1 MNKYI
6 NVLLSALFLILFGA
20 CSKET
25 PFDNEENIS
34 YGMLRTSAL
43 DVSLNSEY
51 GPRSVKNRN
60 IRAAAPNVADF
71 YVEFFKDGNS
81 EPEAAYKYSDMP
93 EIVTLPVGNYV
104 ARASHGANADAAW
117 DEPYYMGESL
127 SFDIVADEI
136 TDVVDPIV
144 CKFANVR
151 VSIDFDPELRK
162 AMGADCKV
170 NVVVGEKG
178 SLDFTINDVER
189 SGYFAYVADSKTLAA
204 HFSGT
209 VDGAPASE
217 TKAYKNVEPG
227 THYKITFR
235 LHDAGEEDPGNIT
248 GDDIVKVDA
257 SLSQEDMNASVDSG
271 ETVITDDMRPQEE
284 ETQQPDVPNPPTP
297 GAELPEITAQAP
309 LDLDVVNELEVVQNS
324 EGEDV
329 SKFPVVL
336 NIHSSA
342 DGGIKAFTV
351 KIISDTLTPSTL
363 VGVGLTDE
371 LDLVNP
377 GQYEG
382 GLSGLGFPVN
392 VGGMKDVE
400 FKITDFVPLLAALGE
415 GNHSFVLTVTD
426 ANGTTQKTLKLHNKA
441 N

>member
-1 MNKYI
+1 MKKYI
-6 NVLLSALFLILFGA
+6 NILLSALFLTLLGA

-25 PFDNEENIS
+25 PFDNEENLS

-60 IRAAAPNVADF
+60 VRAAAPNVNDF
-71 YVEFFKDGNS
+71 YVEFFKEGAS

-104 ARASHGANADAAW
+104 ARASHGLNQDAAW
-117 DEPYYMGESL
+117 EEPYYMGESAA
-127 SFDIVADEI
+127 FDIVADEI
-136 TDVVDPIV
+136 TDVVEPIV
-144 CKFANVR
+144 CKFSNVR
-151 VSIDFDPELRK
+151 VSIDFDPKLK
-162 AMGADCKV
+162 AVMGPDCKV

-178 SLDFTINDVER
+178 SLDFTVNDVER
-189 SGYFAYVADSKTLAA
+189 SGYFSFVPNSTTLAA

-227 THYKITFR
+227 THYRITFR
-235 LHDAGEEDPGNIT
+235 LHDAGEEDPGSIG
-248 GDDIVKVDA
+248 GDDIVIVDA
-257 SLSQEDMNASVDSG
+257 SLTQEDMNSSVDSG
-271 ETVITDDMRPQEE
+271 ETVITDDMRPKEE
-284 ETQQPDVPNPPTP
+284 ETQKPDDPTP
-297 GAELPEITAQAP
+297 PEPGAVLPEISAQSP
-309 LDLDVVNELEVVQNS
+309 LNLDIVNELEVVQNN

-342 DGGIKAFTV
+342 PGGIKAFTV
-351 KIISDTLTPSTL
+351 KIVSDTLTPSTL

-371 LDLVNP
+371 LDLVTP
-377 GQYEG
+377 GQYEA

-392 VGGMKDVE
+392 VGGMSDVE
-400 FKITDFVPLLAALGE
+400 FKITDFVPLLCALGE
-415 GNHSFVLTVTD
+415 GNHNFILTVTD
-426 ANGTTQKTLKLHNKA
+426 ANGTSTKTLKLHNKA